1 MCYTHPAPGT
11 LINER
16 PPKEVIAL
24 DNLIAE
30 RISRLRELLPGT
42 QTDTLLVLTDE
53 NRRYLSGF
61 TGQDTQ
67 FDESAG
73 ALLITGTDLMLATDT
88 RYELQARNEA
98 RLYKIVC
105 YKKGLAEEL
114 PVLLKTLGTKT
125 LGFES
130 VRLSVHQY
138 RKISDTLVQAGLEVI
153 LKPIED
159 LVEQLRIKKAET
171 EIETLRS
178 ALSLAETAF
187 SECAARIKP
196 GMTEKELAWIM
207 EKGMREAG
215 AEGLSFPT
223 IVASG
228 PNSALPHAIPGDR
241 RIKTGE
247 PILFDWGARL
257 DGYCSDIS
265 RTVVIGEPDDT
276 FKKVFRTVLDAQRR
290 AIDAIKAGAS
300 SRAVDGVAR
309 DHIEKQGFVG
319 KFGHG
324 LGHGTGLAI
333 HEAPRL
339 SPLKD
344 TVLETGMV
352 TTVEPGIYLD
362 DWGGVRLENMVVVR
376 EDGAEVLNRLD
387 PGVYRI

>member
-1 MCYTHPAPGT
+1 MT
-11 LINER
+11 LE
-16 PPKEVIAL
+16 
-24 DNLIAE
+24 NLIAE
-30 RISRLRELLPGT
+30 RIAHLRELLPGT
-42 QTDTLLVLTDE
+42 QNDTLLVLADE

-67 FDESAG
+67 YDESAG
-73 ALLITGTDLMLATDT
+73 VLLITGNDLMLATDT

-114 PVLLKTLGTKT
+114 PGLLKALGTKS

-138 RKISDTLVQAGLEVI
+138 RKISDAISEANLEVT
-153 LKPIED
+153 LNPVED

-171 EIETLRS
+171 EIATLRS

-187 SECAARIKP
+187 SECVKKIKP

-215 AEGLSFPT
+215 AEALSFPT

-241 RIKTGE
+241 PIRAGE
-247 PILFDWGARL
+247 PLLFDWGARL

-276 FKKVFRTVLDAQRR
+276 FKKVFRTVLDAQHR
-290 AIDAIKAGAS
+290 AIDAIKAGVS
-300 SRAVDGVAR
+300 SRAVDSIAR
-309 DHIEKQGFVG
+309 DHIEKQGFG
-319 KFGHG
+319 GMFGHG

-344 TVLETGMV
+344 TVLEAGMV
-352 TTVEPGIYLD
+352 TTVEPGIYLG

-376 EDGAEVLNRLD
+376 EDGADVLNRLD
-387 PGVYRI
+387 PAIYRI

>member
-1 MCYTHPAPGT
+1 V
-11 LINER
+11 E
-16 PPKEVIAL
+16 
-24 DNLIAE
+24 NLIAE
-30 RISRLRELLPGT
+30 RIARLRELLPGT

-73 ALLITGTDLMLATDT
+73 ALLITGNDLILATDT

-98 RLYKIVC
+98 HLYKIVC
-105 YKKGLAEEL
+105 YKKGLTEEL
-114 PVLLKTLGTKT
+114 PGLLKTLRTKN

-138 RKISDTLVQAGLEVI
+138 RKISESIVQAGFEVT
-153 LKPIED
+153 LKPVKD
-159 LVEQLRIKKAET
+159 LVEQLRIRKAET
-171 EIETLRS
+171 EIATLRN

-187 SECAARIKP
+187 SECVEKIKP

-247 PILFDWGARL
+247 PILFDWGARH

-276 FKKVFRTVLDAQRR
+276 FKKVFRTVLDAQRQ
-290 AIDAIKAGAS
+290 AIDAIKSGVS
-300 SRAVDGVAR
+300 SRAVDSIAR
-309 DHIEKQGFVG
+309 DHIEKQGFGG

-344 TVLETGMV
+344 TVLESGMV
-352 TTVEPGIYLD
+352 TTVEPGIYLS
-362 DWGGVRLENMVVVR
+362 DWGGVRLENMAVVR

-387 PGVYRI
+387 PANYRISLRP

>member
-1 MCYTHPAPGT
+1 VE
-11 LINER
+11 I
-16 PPKEVIAL
+16 
-24 DNLIAE
+24 LIAE
-30 RISRLRELLPGT
+30 RLARLRELLPRT
-42 QTDTLLVLTDE
+42 QTDALLVLTDE

-73 ALLITGTDLMLATDT
+73 ALLITGNDLILATDT

-98 RLYKIVC
+98 RLYEVVC
-105 YKKGLAEEL
+105 YQKGLAEEL
-114 PVLLKTLGTKT
+114 PGHLKALGTKI

-138 RKISDTLVQAGLEVI
+138 RKISDAIAQAAVEVT

-171 EIETLRS
+171 EIATLRN

-187 SECAARIKP
+187 SECVESIKP

-207 EKGMREAG
+207 EKRIREAG

-241 RIKTGE
+241 RIRVGE

-265 RTVVIGEPDDT
+265 RTVVIGQPDNT
-276 FKKVFRTVLDAQRR
+276 FKKVFQTVLDAQSR
-290 AIDAIKAGAS
+290 AIDAIKAGMS
-300 SRAVDGVAR
+300 SRAVDTIAR
-309 DHIEKQGFVG
+309 AHVEKQGFGG

-344 TVLETGMV
+344 TVLEAGMV
-352 TTVEPGIYLD
+352 TTVEPGIYLG

-387 PGVYRI
+387 PAAYRL

>member
-1 MCYTHPAPGT
+1 M
-11 LINER
+11 E
-16 PPKEVIAL
+16 
-24 DNLIAE
+24 NLIAE
-30 RISRLRELLPGT
+30 RISRLRKLLPGT

-73 ALLITGTDLMLATDT
+73 ALLISGNDLMLATDT

-105 YKKGLAEEL
+105 YKNGLAEEL
-114 PVLLKTLGTKT
+114 PSLLKTFRTKN

-130 VRLSVHQY
+130 VRLSFHEY
-138 RKISDTLVQAGLEVI
+138 RKISDAVAKDGLEVI
-153 LKPIED
+153 LKPVED
-159 LVEQLRIKKAET
+159 LVEQLRIRKAET
-171 EIETLRS
+171 EIATLRN

-187 SECAARIKP
+187 SECVEKIKP

-207 EKGMREAG
+207 EKGMRETG

-276 FKKVFRTVLDAQRR
+276 FEKVFRTVLDAQRR
-290 AIDAIKAGAS
+290 AIDAIKAGVS
-300 SRAVDGVAR
+300 SRAVDSIAR
-309 DHIEKQGFVG
+309 DHIEKQGFGG

-344 TVLETGMV
+344 TVLESGMV
-352 TTVEPGIYLD
+352 TTVEPGIYLG

-387 PGVYRI
+387 PAVYRI

>member
-1 MCYTHPAPGT
+1 V
-11 LINER
+11 E
-16 PPKEVIAL
+16 K
-24 DNLIAE
+24 LIAE
-30 RISRLRELLPGT
+30 RLARLRELLPRT
-42 QTDTLLVLTDE
+42 QTDALLVLTDE

-73 ALLITGTDLMLATDT
+73 ALLITGNDLILATDT

-98 RLYKIVC
+98 RLYEVVC
-105 YKKGLAEEL
+105 YQKGLAEEL
-114 PVLLKTLGTKT
+114 PGHLKALGTKI

-138 RKISDTLVQAGLEVI
+138 RKISDAIAQAAVEVT

-171 EIETLRS
+171 EIATLRN

-187 SECAARIKP
+187 SECVESIKP

-207 EKGMREAG
+207 EKRIREAG

-241 RIKTGE
+241 RIRVGE

-265 RTVVIGEPDDT
+265 RTVVIGQPDNT
-276 FKKVFRTVLDAQRR
+276 FKKVFQTVLDAQSR
-290 AIDAIKAGAS
+290 AIDAIKAGMS
-300 SRAVDGVAR
+300 SRAVDTIAR
-309 DHIEKQGFVG
+309 AHVEKQGFGG

-344 TVLETGMV
+344 TVLEAGMV
-352 TTVEPGIYLD
+352 TTVEPGIYLG

-387 PGVYRI
+387 PAAYRL

>member
-1 MCYTHPAPGT
+1 VLYSRHCLDAHQLKT
-11 LINER
+11 
-16 PPKEVIAL
+16 PKKEGVVENVIAK
-24 DNLIAE
+24 

-42 QTDTLLVLTDE
+42 QTDTLLVLADE

-73 ALLITGTDLMLATDT
+73 ALLITGEDLMLATDA
-88 RYELQARNEA
+88 RYEIQARNEA

-105 YKKGLAEEL
+105 YKKGLADEL
-114 PVLLKTLGTKT
+114 PGLLKTLGTKN

-130 VRLSVHQY
+130 VRLSFHQH
-138 RKISDTLVQAGLEVI
+138 RKISDAVAKDGLEVI
-153 LKPIED
+153 LKPVED

-171 EIETLRS
+171 EIAALRN

-187 SECAARIKP
+187 SACVEKIKP

-207 EKGMREAG
+207 EKGMRETG

-241 RIKTGE
+241 RIRTGE

-290 AIDAIKAGAS
+290 AVDAIKAGAS
-300 SRAVDGVAR
+300 SRAVDSVAR
-309 DHIEKQGFVG
+309 DHIDKQGFGG

-344 TVLETGMV
+344 TVLEPGMV

-362 DWGGVRLENMVVVR
+362 NWGGVRLENMVVVR

-387 PGVYRI
+387 PAVYRI

>member
-1 MCYTHPAPGT
+1 M
-11 LINER
+11 E
-16 PPKEVIAL
+16 
-24 DNLIAE
+24 NLIPE
-30 RISRLRELLPGT
+30 RIAHLRKLMHGT
-42 QTDTLLVLTDE
+42 QNDTLLVLTDE

-88 RYELQARNEA
+88 RYERQARNEA

-105 YKKGLAEEL
+105 YKKSLAEEL
-114 PVLLKTLGTKT
+114 PGFLTALGTKS

-130 VRLSVHQY
+130 VRLSVRQY
-138 RKISDTLVQAGLEVI
+138 QKISDAVVEAGLEVA
-153 LKPIED
+153 LKPVED

-171 EIETLRS
+171 EIATLRK

-187 SECAARIKP
+187 SECVEKIRP

-228 PNSALPHAIPGDR
+228 PNSALPHAIPSDR
-241 RIKTGE
+241 RIRAGE

-265 RTVVIGEPDDT
+265 RTVVIGAPDDT
-276 FKKVFRTVLDAQRR
+276 FEKVFRTVFEAQRR
-290 AIDAIKAGAS
+290 AIDAIKAGVS
-300 SRAVDGVAR
+300 SRTVDSIAR
-309 DHIEKQGFVG
+309 DHIESQGFGG

-344 TVLETGMV
+344 TLLEAGMV
-352 TTVEPGIYLD
+352 TTVEPGIYLG

-387 PGVYRI
+387 PAIYRI